1 MKKSL
6 CSKFIENWYSIS
18 VYIAG
23 ALVLILCLGSFG
35 IREKMLLTSAIFIFM
50 HFFEEFGFPGG
61 FPRIGMRIELGIKHT
76 YTSKWPLN
84 QVNAMFGNFCFALL
98 VYLLPLFLPSVK
110 FLTLAAAV
118 FAFAEVLMHLIF
130 FNIKLKTLY
139 NPGLL
144 TAVFGLLPVSIW
156 YLSQTLGQ
164 GIFVWT
170 DCVLAF
176 VWIVFNYWL
185 AFRSPIYKK
194 LGNLSDKYGFTAEDI
209 KKSEKYMKKINNA

>member
-6 CSKFIENWYSIS
+6 WNKFIENWYSIS

-23 ALVLILCLGSFG
+23 ALALILCLGSFG
-35 IREKMLLTSAIFIFM
+35 IREKMLLTSSIFIFM

-61 FPRIGMRIELGIKHT
+61 FPWIGMRIELGIKNSD
-76 YTSKWPLN
+76 TSKWPLN
-84 QVNAMFGNFCFALL
+84 QVNAMFGNFCFAVL
-98 VYLLPLFLPSVK
+98 VYLLPLFLPEVK
-110 FLTLAAAV
+110 FLTSAAAV

-144 TAVFGLLPVSIW
+144 TAVFGLLPVSVW
-156 YLSQTLGQ
+156 YLNQTLGR
-164 GIFVWT
+164 GIFGWL
-170 DCVLAF
+170 DWVLAF
-176 VWIVFNYWL
+176 AWIAFNYWL

-194 LGNLSDKYGFTAEDI
+194 LGNLSDKYGFATEDI
-209 KKSEKYMKKINNA
+209 KKSETYMKKIK